1 MTGVGANG
9 NGDEALRAF
18 DGDRHTA
25 SDCLAAWFDLAPQ
38 LDDEAQRQF
47 ERYYAGYL
55 KRFDSYMRHSYDRR
69 LQPLLTRVRAG
80 TRVVE
85 VSSGCGSECLFLA
98 SRRCEVTGIEI
109 SEKRLHAARNRRSQL
124 EELQGAPLPCRFV
137 EGSLFDGDLGL
148 GGELFDVV
156 WMEEAYWTLLRK
168 VETSCD
174 RILIAG
180 GANVEAEWEQGPAV

>member
-18 DGDRHTA
+18 DADRHTA
-25 SDCLAAWFDLAPQ
+25 SDCLAAWFDLAHQ
-38 LDDEAQRQF
+38 LDDEARRQF

-85 VSSGCGSECLFLA
+85 VGSGCGSECLFLA
-98 SRRCEVTGIEI
+98 FRRCEVTGIEI
-109 SEKRLHAARNRRSQL
+109 SKKRLHVARNRQSLL

-137 EGSLFDGDLGL
+137 EG
-148 GGELFDVV
+148 
-156 WMEEAYWTLLRK
+156 LLRAYPFY
-168 VETSCD
+168 TYTH
-174 RILIAG
+174 
-180 GANVEAEWEQGPAV
+180 